1 MSDIFKDMDG
11 IEVIVDDV
19 LIWAEN
25 RQQHDERLTKALER
39 ARQMNLKLNKDKSQI
54 GLEEISYIG
63 HTLSKEGLKPDP
75 KKTRAI
81 NEMKEP
87 KNVEELQ
94 RFLGMVTYVAKFIPN
109 YSQVSAP
116 LRQLLEKDVAWHW
129 TENQQKSFD
138 TLKRLITQAPVLR
151 YFDVHKPV
159 KISVDASSHGLGAVL
174 LQDEQPVAYAS
185 RTLNRSQVNYAQ
197 IEKEMLAIV
206 FGCTRFHDY
215 VYGLKEVQVET
226 DHKPL
231 EAILKKPLCQ
241 APVRLQRMILQ
252 IQKYPLVVVYRP
264 GKELVLADTLSR
276 APIQSTDIQEEDVQV
291 HTLNTLP
298 ISENKLGLIENESRQ
313 DPALQEL
320 KKVVQ
325 KGWPDRKQ
333 LFSTHSTILE
343 LSRRTINS

>member
-19 LIWAEN
+19 LIWGEN
-25 RQQHDERLTKALER
+25 RQQHDERLRKALER
-39 ARQMNLKLNKDKSQI
+39 ARQTNLKLNKEKSQI

-87 KNVEELQ
+87 KSVEELQ
-94 RFLGMVTYVAKFIPN
+94 RFLGMVTYVAKFMPK

-129 TENQQKSFD
+129 TETQQESFN

-159 KISVDASSHGLGAVL
+159 KISVDASSQGLGAVL

-185 RTLNRSQVNYAQ
+185 RTLTRSQVNYAQ

-231 EAILKKPLCQ
+231 ETILKNHCIKHL
-241 APVRLQRMILQ
+241 
-252 IQKYPLVVVYRP
+252 
-264 GKELVLADTLSR
+264 
-276 APIQSTDIQEEDVQV
+276 
-291 HTLNTLP
+291 
-298 ISENKLGLIENESRQ
+298 
-313 DPALQEL
+313 
-320 KKVVQ
+320 
-325 KGWPDRKQ
+325 
-333 LFSTHSTILE
+333 
-343 LSRRTINS
+343 